1 MKIMK
6 RGPEYKAAVL
16 RCPRKIAAASFS
28 LVVYVICIILFSPA
42 VSLAFSVPEKLIF
55 DLTWTGVKAGTA
67 VLEVVD
73 EKETVRMISTANSA
87 GWVSVFY
94 TVDDRVEAVLSKG
107 KSQTF
112 IGQPKNFRLK
122 LREGRH
128 RRDKEIVFDHIKH
141 TAIYIDHLDKDKDR
155 KEYPVHENVFDPLSV
170 LYVVRGMKLEVGKS
184 AYVEMF
190 DSKKLWNVEIQVLR
204 KEKIS
209 TVFGEVNA
217 IVIKPLMKSEGI
229 FNRKGEI
236 LIWLTDDQKRIPV
249 KMQTKVVVG
258 AITAT
263 LTGSSY

>member
-1 MKIMK
+1 MTTTS
-6 RGPEYKAAVL
+6 EHKAAESPFPL
-16 RCPRKIAAASFS
+16 KTAAAASI
-28 LVVYVICIILFSPA
+28 LAAWIICMILFSPA
-42 VSLAFSVPEKLIF
+42 VSSAFNVPEKLVF

-73 EKETVRMISTANSA
+73 EKENLRVISTASSA
-87 GWVSVFY
+87 NWVSVFY
-94 TVDDRVEAVLSKG
+94 TVEDRVEALLTKEKAG
-107 KSQTF
+107 AF

-122 LREGRH
+122 IREGKH
-128 RRDKEIVFDHIKH
+128 RRDKEIIFDQVKH
-141 TAIYIDHLDKDKDR
+141 TAVYIDHLAKNKER

-170 LYVVRGMKLEVGKS
+170 LYYVRTMKLEVGKS
-184 AYVEMF
+184 SYVDIF

-209 TVFGEVNA
+209 TILGEVQT

-229 FNRKGEI
+229 FNRKGEM
-236 LIWLTDDQKRIPV
+236 LIWLTDDKKRIPV

-263 LTGSSY
+263 LVSGVY